1 MAAPKVLIS
10 DKLSAAAV
18 QIFKDRGID
27 VDFQPDLGKDKD
39 LLLAAIPHYDGL
51 AIRSATK
58 ATQKIIEAATNLK
71 VIGRAGIGTD
81 NIDKEAASKAGIIV
95 MNTPF
100 GNMIT
105 TAEHAIAMMFAVAR
119 QIPEA
124 SASTHAGKWEKSKFM
139 GVELTGKTL
148 GVIGAGNIGG
158 IVCDRARGLHMKVM
172 AYDPF
177 LGEEKAA
184 EMGVKK
190 VELDELLANA
200 DFITL
205 HVPFT
210 DQTANILSAENIA
223 KTKKG
228 VRIINCARGGLV
240 DEEALAEA
248 LKSGHVAG
256 AAFDVFAVEPA
267 TNSPLFNLPNVV
279 CTPHLGAATT
289 EAQENVALQVA
300 EQMSDYLLTGAVSNA
315 LNMPSVTAEEAK
327 IMGPWIKLSGHLG
340 NFAGQVNEEPITA
353 INILFDGEA
362 SDMNLKALTAAVIAG
377 IMKKANPDTNMV
389 SAPVIAKE
397 RGIQVSTTKQDQSG
411 SYDGYVKV
419 TVVTEKMERSIAG
432 TVFSDGKPRFIQ
444 IKGINL
450 DAEIGEH
457 MLYTTNKDV
466 PGIIG
471 SLGQTLGEHNVN
483 IANFT
488 LGRSAA
494 RDQAIALLYVDE
506 EVTAPALKALAD
518 TGLFQKIKTLK
529 FEV

>member
-1 MAAPKVLIS
+1 MTAPKVLIS
-10 DKLSAAAV
+10 DSLSEAAV

-27 VDFQPDLGKDKD
+27 VDFMPALGKDKD
-39 LLLAAIPHYDGL
+39 AFLAAIPKYDGL
-51 AIRSATK
+51 AIRSASK
-58 ATQKIIEAATNLK
+58 ATAKIIAAATNLK

-81 NIDKEAASKAGIIV
+81 NIDKDAASKAGIIV

-158 IVCDRARGLHMKVM
+158 IVCDRARALKMKVM
-172 AYDPF
+172 AYDPY
-177 LGEEKAA
+177 LGEEKA
-184 EMGVKK
+184 EKMGVKK
-190 VELDELLANA
+190 VELEELFANA

-205 HVPFT
+205 HVPYT
-210 DQTANILSAENIA
+210 EQTANILSAENIA
-223 KTKKG
+223 KLKKG

-240 DEEALAEA
+240 DEQALADA

-267 TNSPLFNLPNVV
+267 TDSPLFNLPNVV
-279 CTPHLGAATT
+279 VTPHLGAATT

-300 EQMSDYLLTGAVSNA
+300 EQMADYLLTGAVTNA

-327 IMGPWIKLSGHLG
+327 VMGPWIKLSGHLG
-340 NFAGQVNEEPITA
+340 NFIGQMTDEPITA
-353 INILFDGEA
+353 INILFDGVV
-362 SDMNLKALTAAVIAG
+362 SDMNLKALTAATIAG

-397 RGIQVSTTKQDQSG
+397 RGIQISTTKQDQSG
-411 SYDGYVKV
+411 TFEGYVKV
-419 TVVTEKMERSIAG
+419 TVVTGKRERSVAG

-444 IKGINL
+444 IKGINV
-450 DAEIGEH
+450 DAEVGAH
-457 MLYTTNKDV
+457 MLYTTNEDV

-471 SLGQTLGEHNVN
+471 TLGQTMGSHGVN

-488 LGRSAA
+488 LGRAGVKGE
-494 RDQAIALLYVDE
+494 AIALLYVDD
-506 EVTAPALKALAD
+506 VVPPKAISALQD
-518 TGLFQKIKTLK
+518 TGMFQQVKRLT

>member
-1 MAAPKVLIS
+1 MAPKVLIS
-10 DKLSAAAV
+10 DSLSDAAV
-18 QIFKDRGID
+18 QIFKDRGIE
-27 VDFQPDLGKDKD
+27 VDFQPNLGKDKD
-39 LLLAAIPHYDGL
+39 KLAEVIGKYDGL

-58 ATQKIIEAATNLK
+58 VTEKILAAAENLK
-71 VIGRAGIGTD
+71 VVGRAGIGTD
-81 NIDKEAASKAGIIV
+81 NIDKDAASKKGVIV

-158 IVCDRARGLHMKVM
+158 IVCDRARGLKMKVV
-172 AYDPF
+172 AYDPY
-177 LGEEKAA
+177 LSNKKA
-184 EMGVKK
+184 ERMGVEK
-190 VELDELLANA
+190 VELDELLARA

-205 HVPFT
+205 HVPYT
-210 DQTANILSAENIA
+210 ESTANILSKENIA

-256 AAFDVFAVEPA
+256 AAFDVFKEEPA
-267 TNSPLFNLPNVV
+267 TENPLFNLPNVV

-300 EQMSDYLLTGAVSNA
+300 EQMANYLLTGAVENA

-327 IMGPWIKLSGHLG
+327 VMGPWLTLAGHLG
-340 NFAGQVNEEPITA
+340 SFIGQMTDEPIRA
-353 INILFDGEA
+353 INILYDGSVGA
-362 SDMNLKALTAAVIAG
+362 MNLDALNCGVVAG
-377 IMKKANPDTNMV
+377 IMKRANPDVNMV
-389 SAPVIAKE
+389 SAPVVAREK
-397 RGIQVSTTKQDQSG
+397 GIQISTTNQDKSG
-411 SYDGYVKV
+411 VFDGYVKV
-419 TVVTEKMERSIAG
+419 TVVTSKRERSVAG

-444 IKGINL
+444 IKGINV
-450 DAEIGEH
+450 DAEIGQH
-457 MLYTTNKDV
+457 MLYTTNNDV

-471 SLGQTLGEHNVN
+471 LLGNTMGKGGVN

-488 LGRSAA
+488 LGRNEAGGE
-494 RDQAIALLYVDE
+494 AIALLYVDD
-506 EVTAPALKALAD
+506 AIPADVL
-518 TGLFQKIKTLK
+518 KTLESTGMFNQVK
-529 FEV
+529 PLEFAVN

>member
-1 MAAPKVLIS
+1 MAPRVLIS
-10 DKLSAAAV
+10 DKLSPAAV

-39 LLLAAIPHYDGL
+39 KLLEIIGQYDGL

-58 ATQKIIEAATNLK
+58 ATEKIIAAASKLK
-71 VIGRAGIGTD
+71 VIGRAGIGVD
-81 NIDKEAASKAGIIV
+81 NVDIPAASKKGIIV

-100 GNMIT
+100 GNSIT
-105 TAEHAIAMMFAVAR
+105 TAEHAISLMMAVAR

-124 SASTHAGKWEKSKFM
+124 NASTHAGKWEKSRFM

-148 GVIGAGNIGG
+148 GVIGAGNIGS
-158 IVCDRARGLHMKVM
+158 IVIDRAQGLRMRVV

-177 LGEEKAA
+177 LSEERATDI
-184 EMGVKK
+184 GVEK
-190 VELDELLANA
+190 VELDELLARA
-200 DFITL
+200 DFITM
-205 HVPFT
+205 HVPLT
-210 DQTANILSAENIA
+210 DQTKNILSKENIA

-228 VRIINCARGGLV
+228 VRIVNCARGGLV
-240 DEEALAEA
+240 DEKALAEA
-248 LKSGHVAG
+248 LKAGHVAG

-267 TNSPLFNLPNVV
+267 TDSPLFNLPNVV
-279 CTPHLGAATT
+279 VTPHLGAATT

-300 EQMSDYLLTGAVSNA
+300 EQMSDYLLTGAVQNA

-327 IMGPWIKLSGHLG
+327 VMGPWIKLSGHLG
-340 NFAGQVNEEPITA
+340 NFTGQMTDEPITA

-362 SDMNLKALTAAVIAG
+362 SEMNLKALTAATIAG
-377 IMKKANPDTNMV
+377 IMTKANPDTNMV

-397 RGIQVSTTKQDQSG
+397 RGIKVSTTKQDQSG
-411 SYDGYVKV
+411 SFEGYVKV
-419 TVVTEKMERSIAG
+419 TIVTDKRERSVAG

-444 IKGINL
+444 IKGINI

-457 MLYTTNKDV
+457 MVYTTNEDV

-471 SLGQTLGEHNVN
+471 ALGMTMGANNVN

-494 RDQAIALLYVDE
+494 KGEAIALLYVDE
-506 EVTAPALKALAD
+506 PVPATAIKALED
-518 TGLFQKIKTLK
+518 TGLFQQVKPLK
-529 FEV
+529 FNV

>member
-1 MAAPKVLIS
+1 MAPKVLIS
-10 DKLSAAAV
+10 DKLSDAAV
-18 QIFKDRGID
+18 QIFRDRGID

-39 LLLAAIPHYDGL
+39 KLAEVIGNYDGL

-58 ATQKIIEAATNLK
+58 VTEKILANAPNLK

-81 NIDKEAASKAGIIV
+81 NIDKDEASKKGVIV

-158 IVCDRARGLHMKVM
+158 IVCDRARGLKMKVI

-177 LGEEKAA
+177 LGDEKAKK
-184 EMGVKK
+184 MGVEK
-190 VELDELLANA
+190 VELEDLLKRA

-205 HVPFT
+205 HVPYT
-210 DQTANILSAENIA
+210 EQTANILSRENLA

-240 DEEALAEA
+240 DEEALAEM

-256 AAFDVFAVEPA
+256 AAFDVFAEEPA
-267 TNSPLFNLPNVV
+267 TENPLFNLPNVV

-327 IMGPWIKLSGHLG
+327 VMGPWVKLAGHLG
-340 NFAGQVNEEPITA
+340 AFIGQMTDEPIKA
-353 INILFDGEA
+353 INILYDG
-362 SDMNLKALTAAVIAG
+362 SVGQMNLEALNCGVVAG
-377 IMKKANPDTNMV
+377 IMKRANPDVNMV
-389 SAPVIAKE
+389 SAPVVAREK
-397 RGIQVSTTKQDQSG
+397 GIQISTTNQDKSG
-411 SYDGYVKV
+411 VFDGYIKV
-419 TVVTEKMERSIAG
+419 TVVTDKRERSIAG

-444 IKGINL
+444 IKGITI
-450 DAEIGEH
+450 DAEIGQH
-457 MLYTTNKDV
+457 MLYTTNEDV

-471 SLGQTLGEHNVN
+471 ALGQTMGENGVN

-494 RDQAIALLYVDE
+494 KGEAIALLYVDE
-506 EVTAPALKALAD
+506 VVPDPVIKKLHD
-518 TGLFQKIKTLK
+518 TGLFKQIKPLQ
-529 FEV
+529 FDVA

>member
-1 MAAPKVLIS
+1 MAPKVLIS
-10 DKLSAAAV
+10 DELSDAAV
-18 QIFKDRGID
+18 QIFRDRGID
-27 VDFQPDLGKDKD
+27 VDFQPKLGKDKEK
-39 LLLAAIPHYDGL
+39 LLEIIGNYDGL

-58 ATQKIIEAATNLK
+58 VTEKVLEAATNLK
-71 VIGRAGIGTD
+71 VVGRAGIGVD
-81 NIDKEAASKAGIIV
+81 NVDKEAASKKGVIV

-158 IVCDRARGLHMKVM
+158 IVCDRARGLHMKVI
-172 AYDPF
+172 AYDPY
-177 LGEEKAA
+177 LSDEKASKMHV
-184 EMGVKK
+184 EK
-190 VELDELLANA
+190 VELEELLRRA

-205 HVPFT
+205 HVPLT
-210 DQTANILSAENIA
+210 DATRNILSRENLE

-240 DEEALAEA
+240 DEAALADL

-256 AAFDVFAVEPA
+256 AAFDVFAEEPA
-267 TNSPLFNLPNVV
+267 TENPLFGLPNVV
-279 CTPHLGAATT
+279 CTPHLGASTT

-300 EQMSDYLLTGAVSNA
+300 EQMSDYLLTGAVTNA

-327 IMGPWIKLSGHLG
+327 VMGPWVKLAGHLG
-340 NFAGQVNEEPITA
+340 SFIGQMTDEPIKA
-353 INILFDGEA
+353 INILYDGVVAE
-362 SDMNLKALTAAVIAG
+362 MNLAALNSSVVAG
-377 IMKKANPDTNMV
+377 IMKRANPDVNMV

-397 RGIQVSTTKQDQSG
+397 RGIKISTTNQDQSG
-411 SYDGYVKV
+411 AFDGYVKV
-419 TVVTEKMERSIAG
+419 TVVTEKRERSIAG

-444 IKGINL
+444 IKGINI
-450 DAEIGEH
+450 DAEVGAH
-457 MLYTTNKDV
+457 MLYTTNEDV

-471 SLGQTLGEHNVN
+471 TLGMTMGKAGVN

-488 LGRSAA
+488 LGRAA
-494 RDQAIALLYVDE
+494 AGGEAIAILYVDE
-506 EVTAPALKALAD
+506 AVNEAVCKTLQD
-518 TGLFQKIKTLK
+518 TGLFQQVKPLE
-529 FEV
+529 FDVN

>member
-1 MAAPKVLIS
+1 MAPKVLVS
-10 DKLSAAAV
+10 DKLSETAV
-18 QIFKDRGID
+18 QIFRDRGID
-27 VDFQPDLGKDKD
+27 VDFMPELGKDKEK
-39 LLLAAIPHYDGL
+39 LAEVIGQYDGL

-58 ATQKIIEAATNLK
+58 VTPTILEAATNLK
-71 VIGRAGIGTD
+71 VVGRAGIGTD
-81 NIDKEAASKAGIIV
+81 NVDKEAASKKGVIV

-139 GVELTGKTL
+139 GTELTGKTL

-158 IVCDRARGLHMKVM
+158 IVCDRARGLKMKVV

-177 LGEEKAA
+177 LGHEKADK
-184 EMGVKK
+184 MGVEK
-190 VELDELLANA
+190 VELDELLARA

-205 HVPFT
+205 HVPLT
-210 DQTANILSAENIA
+210 DQTRNILSRDNLG

-240 DEEALAEA
+240 DEEALADL

-256 AAFDVFAVEPA
+256 AGFDVFAEEPA
-267 TNSPLFNLPNVV
+267 TDNPLFGLPNVV

-300 EQMSDYLLTGAVSNA
+300 EQMSDYLLTGAVTNA

-327 IMGPWIKLSGHLG
+327 VMGPWINLSDHLG
-340 NFAGQVNEEPITA
+340 NFIGQMTDEPIKA
-353 INILFDGEA
+353 INILYDGVVSE
-362 SDMNLKALTAAVIAG
+362 MNLEALTCSAVAG
-377 IMKKANPDTNMV
+377 IMKSVNPDVNMV
-389 SAPVIAKE
+389 SAPVVAKE
-397 RGIQVSTTKQDQSG
+397 RGVKISTTKQDKSG
-411 SYDGYVKV
+411 AFEGYIKL
-419 TVVTEKMERSIAG
+419 TVVTDKRERSIGG

-444 IKGINL
+444 IKGINI
-450 DAEIGEH
+450 DAEIGAH
-457 MLYTTNKDV
+457 MLYTTNNDE

-471 SLGQTLGEHNVN
+471 TLGQMMGENGVN

-494 RDQAIALLYVDE
+494 GGEAIALLYVD
-506 EVTAPALKALAD
+506 APVDGDVIKKLES
-518 TGLFQKIKTLK
+518 TGKFQQVRPLN
-529 FEV
+529 FDVA